1 MKNCFL
7 YNKYAVFNYYKY
19 YNYFQFS
26 FLDLWIYTKIHTAK
40 EVSVINQKHF
50 IIIMLLK
57 MCTIIKV
64 GILSKADFFIAFS
77 QYIYKRSLASQ
88 KWKIYSLEF
97 LLWITFP
104 FLEFISELV

>member
-1 MKNCFL
+1 M
-7 YNKYAVFNYYKY
+7 
-19 YNYFQFS
+19 
-26 FLDLWIYTKIHTAK
+26 HTAK

-50 IIIMLLK
+50 IIIILLK